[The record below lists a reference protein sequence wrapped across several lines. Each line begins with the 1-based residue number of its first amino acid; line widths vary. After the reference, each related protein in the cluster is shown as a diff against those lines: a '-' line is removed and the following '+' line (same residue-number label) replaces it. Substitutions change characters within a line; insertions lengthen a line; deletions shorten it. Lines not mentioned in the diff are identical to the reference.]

1 MTPPRSSWPPWLQP
15 WRETQHSHST
25 EIESRVTRL
34 EVYREQQEDTNK
46 EVESR
51 MAWLERGLQAVAV
64 ILLIVLTKSAPSSA
78 GALAD
83 VLLAMIKR

>member
-1 MTPPRSSWPPWLQP
+1 MTLPHSNWPPWLQP
-15 WRETQHSHST
+15 WRETPHST
-25 EIESRVTRL
+25 EIEGRVTRL

-64 ILLIVLTKSAPSSA
+64 ILLIVLTKQAPSSA